1 MAQNPWAVESIQAFY
16 FLKCPECDFD
26 TKEEKSFENHATENH
41 LLSFVLFDKKYVNE
55 DFDTIDIKEEPLSHS
70 DAQLS
75 YDDQKS
81 SMHNQFPL
89 LSSITEENSLLDA
102 SELKKETTD
111 ESYIDENESRNNEI
125 DINTSETEPYFTDVS
140 IIGDNQTE
148 NPLNSA
154 VHEEKNKNKDLQEP
168 GKNEGI
174 GFLTESN
181 FDHGSDE
188 IKTTVQTDAEKTSN
202 TRKIQKKLRCDR
214 CDASFLS
221 KQALIYHIDKT
232 HFNCDYCK
240 KTFKRKSQLL
250 RHTNHVHL
258 KLQPH
263 MCSECEKA
271 FSVKENLTRHVEL
284 VHLKKKPFKCQ
295 YCKHSF
301 GYKQGLKKHIIDIHQ
316 SLICRRKDKTKK

>member
-26 TKEEKSFENHATENH
+26 TKEEESFENHATENH

-214 CDASFLS
+214 CDASFLG

>member
-111 ESYIDENESRNNEI
+111 ESYMDENESRKNEI
-125 DINTSETEPYFTDVS
+125 DINNSETEPYSTDVS

-214 CDASFLS
+214 CDATFLC

-284 VHLKKKPFKCQ
+284 V
-295 YCKHSF
+295 
-301 GYKQGLKKHIIDIHQ
+301 I
-316 SLICRRKDKTKK
+316 

>member
-1 MAQNPWAVESIQAFY
+1 MDQNPWAVESLQAFY
-16 FLKCPECDFD
+16 FLKCPECDFN
-26 TKEEKSFENHATENH
+26 TKEDNLFENHATENH
-41 LLSFVLFDKKYVNE
+41 PLSFVLFDKKYVEE
-55 DFDTIDIKEEPLSHS
+55 DFDSIDIKEEPLSCS
-70 DAQLS
+70 DTQIS
-75 YDDQKS
+75 YDHEKS
-81 SMHNQFPL
+81 SMHDQFPP
-89 LSSITEENSLLDA
+89 LSSITEDNSLLDVP
-102 SELKKETTD
+102 ELKKETTD
-111 ESYIDENESRNNEI
+111 ESYMDEN
-125 DINTSETEPYFTDVS
+125 DINNSETEPYSTNVS
-140 IIGDNQTE
+140 IIGDNQTK

-181 FDHGSDE
+181 FDHDSDE
-188 IKTTVQTDAEKTSN
+188 IETTVQTDAEKTLK

-214 CDASFLS
+214 CDASFLG
-221 KQALIYHIDKT
+221 KQALIYHIDKK

-301 GYKQGLKKHIIDIHQ
+301 GYKQGLKKHAIDKHQ

>member
-1 MAQNPWAVESIQAFY
+1 MDQNPWAVESLQAFY
-16 FLKCPECDFD
+16 FLKCPECDFN
-26 TKEEKSFENHATENH
+26 TKEGNSFENHATENH
-41 LLSFVLFDKKYVNE
+41 PLSFVLFDKKYVEE

-70 DAQLS
+70 DIQIS
-75 YDDQKS
+75 YQDQKS
-81 SMHNQFPL
+81 YTHNQFSPL
-89 LSSITEENSLLDA
+89 SYVTEDNSILDVP
-102 SELKKETTD
+102 ELKKEPTD
-111 ESYIDENESRNNEI
+111 ECCIVENQSRNNEI

-174 GFLTESN
+174 DFLTESN

-188 IKTTVQTDAEKTSN
+188 VETIVQTDAEKTSK

-214 CDASFLS
+214 CNASFLG
-221 KQALIYHIDKT
+221 KQALIYHIDKA

-295 YCKHSF
+295 YCKYSF

>member
-1 MAQNPWAVESIQAFY
+1 MAQNPWKVESIQAFY

-214 CDASFLS
+214 CDASFLG

-316 SLICRRKDKTKK
+316 SLKCRRKDKTKK

>member
-1 MAQNPWAVESIQAFY
+1 MAQNPWTVESIQAFY

-26 TKEEKSFENHATENH
+26 TKEENSFENHATENH
-41 LLSFVLFDKKYVNE
+41 PLSFVLFDKNYVNE
-55 DFDTIDIKEEPLSHS
+55 GFDTIDIKEEPLSHS
-70 DAQLS
+70 HAQIS
-75 YDDQKS
+75 YDDQNF
-81 SMHNQFPL
+81 SMHNQFPS
-89 LSSITEENSLLDA
+89 LSSITEDNSLLDA

-111 ESYIDENESRNNEI
+111 ESYMDENESRNNKI
-125 DINTSETEPYFTDVS
+125 DINNSETEPYFTDVS
-140 IIGDNQTE
+140 FIGDNQIE

-181 FDHGSDE
+181 FDHDSDE
-188 IKTTVQTDAEKTSN
+188 IETTVQTDAEKTLK
-202 TRKIQKKLRCDR
+202 TRKILRCDR
-214 CDASFLS
+214 CDAFFLG

-232 HFNCDYCK
+232 HFNCNYCK

>member
-154 VHEEKNKNKDLQEP
+154 VHEENNKNKDLQEP